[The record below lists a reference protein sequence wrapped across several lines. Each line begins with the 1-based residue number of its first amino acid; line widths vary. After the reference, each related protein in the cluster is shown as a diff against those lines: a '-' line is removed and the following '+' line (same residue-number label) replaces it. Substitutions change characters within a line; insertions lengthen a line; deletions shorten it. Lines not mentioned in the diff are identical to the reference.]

1 MQRKFVIVHEDGRV
15 EVVATGTESNCLS
28 TKLQYEREGRLPP
41 HCVAFI
47 TTLSGRAFNLYCRRR
62 LAHLKHRVAQYPH
75 RAKE

>member
-15 EVVATGTESNCLS
+15 EVAATGTESRCLT
-28 TKLQYEREGRLPP
+28 TKLLYEREGLLPP
-41 HCVAFI
+41 RCVAFI
-47 TTLSGRAFNLYCRRR
+47 TTLSGKSFDMYCRRR